1 MDGNGKD
8 NLKWTLKPSYMPQK
22 VFDNDLVAMRESKVT
37 LTLTKQAYVIMWIL
51 GLRKVLMY
59 QFHQDYIKN
68 KYGIT
73 KYYYSLTLII

>member
-1 MDGNGKD
+1 MVTKIERRCKKRLINNAMDGNGKD

-37 LTLTKQAYVIMWIL
+37 LTLTKQAYVIVWIL

-59 QFHQDYIKN
+59 QFH
-68 KYGIT
+68 
-73 KYYYSLTLII
+73 